1 MTQFVEATRYDGT
14 SIYLN
19 PLHVA
24 GVEQRKDQALVYTSY
39 NTFFCVHEDA
49 RELALALE
57 RGLNE

>member
-1 MTQFVEATRYDGT
+1 MTQFVEATRHNGT

-24 GVEQRKDQALVYTSY
+24 RVEQRKDQTLVYATD
-39 NTFFCVHEDA
+39 NTFFCVDENA
-49 RELALALE
+49 RDLALALE